1 MIQAGSLFYGVT
13 FLNVIQNVHRNTESA
28 TQEHLVTQSAAEHDT
43 HARHDHICTPHLY
56 CSIVLDMANL
66 IQIAIWL
73 Q

>member
-1 MIQAGSLFYGVT
+1 MQTLTVK
-13 FLNVIQNVHRNTESA
+13 EP
-28 TQEHLVTQSAAEHDT
+28 QEHLVTQSAAEHDT